1 MEHGQELSLI
11 ARTIIDSNMY
21 MTLGTANE
29 AGEPWVSPVYFA
41 CSDYQEFYWIS
52 SPEARHSRNIAIRP
66 QISIVVFDS
75 QVPVGKGQAVYMSAI
90 AKELT
95 GMEFDRGLA
104 IYNGRF
110 SDPAEHGVR
119 VIESNDLRGSALY
132 RLYRATASEHW
143 VLDPTRR
150 PDLRTQVTV

>member
-1 MEHGQELSLI
+1 MEQSDPLSLI
-11 ARTIIDSNMY
+11 AKTIIDSNMY
-21 MTLGTANE
+21 MTLGTAD
-29 AGEPWVSPVYFA
+29 ATGEPWVSPVYFA
-41 CSDYQEFYWIS
+41 CADYREFYWIS
-52 SPEARHSRNIAIRP
+52 SPEARHSRNISMRP
-66 QISIVVFDS
+66 HISIVVFSS

-90 AKELT
+90 AEELT
-95 GMEFDRGLA
+95 GTGFERGLV

-119 VIESNDLRGSALY
+119 IIEAVDLQGSALY

-150 PDLRTQVTV
+150 PDLRTPVAI